1 MTSNHTHS
9 NECCVNNNMHEKF
22 FVAKGGRLP
31 THETMRSI
39 YTKIK
44 ELIYFKMTEG
54 EVATVHTMVART
66 SKASCALNRPFE
78 HIKRSITFEQSYC
91 YYSPR
96 ASS

>member
-1 MTSNHTHS
+1 MR
-9 NECCVNNNMHEKF
+9 KF
-22 FVAKGGRLP
+22 LVAKGGQLP

-66 SKASCALNRPFE
+66 IARLVVL
-78 HIKRSITFEQSYC
+78 
-91 YYSPR
+91 
-96 ASS
+96 